1 MSFNAV
7 NAFVLK
13 FLELNAPDIHN
24 HWKRSF
30 LVSQWDEV
38 SEEFK
43 LLFKKTRKENP
54 EKPKKKKQA
63 GEPKKAK
70 SAYLYFCDLEREKLK
85 VEKPEIKGK
94 DVLKELGARWKLAQD
109 DEEMLLE
116 LKEKADAD
124 KERYEDEKKN
134 YVPVEKPEIEEEKPK
149 KKTKKHKVEGEPKKA
164 KSAFQFF
171 CVDERLKLKE
181 EKSGLKG
188 KDILVELGARWQLIK
203 GTIKGAK
210 DVRKYEKMAIRDQ
223 ARYQIEKEDWF
234 KEKWI
239 QDSILAQ
246 GVSEQEM
253 SDGDI

>member
-7 NAFVLK
+7 NAFMLK
-13 FLELNAPDIHN
+13 FLELNAPD
-24 HWKRSF
+24 
-30 LVSQWDEV
+30 LVSQWDET

-109 DEEMLLE
+109 DEEMIVE

-134 YVPVEKPEIEEEKPK
+134 YVPVEKPEIQEKPK
-149 KKTKKHKVEGEPKKA
+149 KKTKKPKVEGEPKKS

-181 EKSGLKG
+181 EKSELKG
-188 KDILVELGARWQLIK
+188 KEILVELGARWQLIK
-203 GTIKGAK
+203 GTK
-210 DVRKYEKMAIRDQ
+210 DVKKYEKMAVTDQ

-234 KEKWI
+234 KEKWA
-239 QDSILAQ
+239 QDSIVAKR
-246 GVSEQEM
+246 VSEEEM

>member
-7 NAFVLK
+7 NAFMLK
-13 FLELNAPDIHN
+13 FLELNAPD
-24 HWKRSF
+24 
-30 LVSQWDEV
+30 LVSQWDET

-149 KKTKKHKVEGEPKKA
+149 KKTKKYKVEGEPKKA

-203 GTIKGAK
+203 GTK
-210 DVRKYEKMAIRDQ
+210 DVKKYEKMAVRDQ
-223 ARYQIEKEDWF
+223 ARFQIEKEDWF

-239 QDSILAQ
+239 QDSIVAQ
-246 GVSEQEM
+246 GVLEQEM